1 VKAKD
6 KLNLKTP
13 FNFITTN
20 DIVGGNS
27 GSPIINSKAEVIGL
41 AFDGNIE
48 SLLGDFIYD
57 VSVNRTIGVDSRGM
71 IEALRKVYGMSY
83 LADELTKN

>member
-1 VKAKD
+1 MKAKD